1 MKNLTLIIPAK
12 HEKDSLP
19 IFLSELSFYNCN
31 KIIISDF
38 NDVETINE
46 AKKFNDV
53 KVLIQKDSGYGS
65 AIREGIKSVDTEY
78 FCIINAD
85 GSMDPSYLK
94 NMLKHVQ
101 DKNLDFLFAS
111 RYEFPGGGS
120 EDDNFVT
127 YFGNFF
133 FTFIGKFFFTL
144 NITDI
149 LYTYVLGKTLSFNS
163 LKLTSKDFTLCVEF
177 PIKVSG
183 NNFKYSTTPSFERK
197 RIGGKKKVNAL
208 KDGALILLLLIKLY
222 IEKISI
228 KSNEKKK

>member
-1 MKNLTLIIPAK
+1 
-12 HEKDSLP
+12 
-19 IFLSELSFYNCN
+19 
-31 KIIISDF
+31 
-38 NDVETINE
+38 
-46 AKKFNDV
+46 
-53 KVLIQKDSGYGS
+53 
-65 AIREGIKSVDTEY
+65 
-78 FCIINAD
+78 
-85 GSMDPSYLK
+85 MDPSYLK

-208 KDGALILLLLIKLY
+208 KDGALILLFLIRLY